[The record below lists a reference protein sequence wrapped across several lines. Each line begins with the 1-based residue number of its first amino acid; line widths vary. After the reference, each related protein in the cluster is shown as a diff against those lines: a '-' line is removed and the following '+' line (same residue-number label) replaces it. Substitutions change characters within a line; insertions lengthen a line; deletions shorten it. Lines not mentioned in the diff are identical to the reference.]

1 MRKRSL
7 NDSMLWALG
16 KSKKLM
22 GRLPELDWHIAL
34 LFVSVIRTRY
44 TYSRMVERVIRAPF
58 SMLMYIYLGS
68 K

>member
-34 LFVSVIRTRY
+34 FLFVSVIRTRY
-44 TYSRMVERVIRAPF
+44 TNSQMVERVI
-58 SMLMYIYLGS
+58 
-68 K
+68 